1 MVTFIIRF
9 LNIVMAGLMAG
20 AFFAV
25 WAGYNPRFFTPQ
37 TYIEQQQ
44 AAIKGLNTLMPL
56 LGLITIIL
64 TVTSAFL
71 QKQNQTFFVSM
82 LIAAGFLIVAGLI
95 TRFGNQ
101 PINSIVMTW
110 GKNDIPDNWNVLR
123 DKWWSLH
130 ILRSL
135 ASFIAFLLIVWSN
148 LRKD

>member
-9 LNIVMAGLMAG
+9 LNIAMAGLIAG
-20 AFFAV
+20 TLFGV
-25 WAGYNPRFFTPQ
+25 LVGYNPKFFTPQ
-37 TYIEQQQ
+37 TYIEQTQG
-44 AAIKGLNTLMPL
+44 AIKGLNTLMPL

-71 QKQNQTFFVSM
+71 QKQNKTFFISM
-82 LIAAGFLIVAGLI
+82 LIAAGFLIMAGLI

-110 GKNDIPDNWNVLR
+110 KKNDIPDNWNVLR

>member
-9 LNIVMAGLMAG
+9 LNIAIAGLIAG
-20 AFFAV
+20 TLFGI
-25 WAGYNPRFFTPQ
+25 WAGYNPKRFTPQ

-44 AAIKGLNTLMPL
+44 GAIKGLNTLMPL

-71 QKQNQTFFVSM
+71 QKENQSFVISM
-82 LIAAGFLIVAGLI
+82 LIAAGFIVMAGLI
-95 TRFGNQ
+95 TKFGNQ
-101 PINSIVMTW
+101 PINTIVMTW
-110 GKNDIPDNWNVLR
+110 KKNDIPDNWIVMR

-130 ILRSL
+130 ILRSF
-135 ASFIAFLLIVWSN
+135 ASGIAFLLIVWAN